1 VFIVAKVT
9 VTERGNKIPDLMRRL
24 KRLASTEIHIGVLSG
39 EKGADSELVMIA
51 SMNEFGVSSLH
62 IPERSFI
69 RNSFE
74 LYRSDIE
81 KAFKMGI
88 QQVVKGAEPDQIMGQ
103 IGEAIVGKI
112 VDRIDAGIAPA
123 NAPSTIEQKGSSKPL
138 IDTGR
143 LKQSITWKVVNK

>member
-1 VFIVAKVT
+1 MAKVT

-24 KRLASTEIHIGVLSG
+24 KRLASMEIHIGVISG

-51 SMNEFGVSSLH
+51 SVNEFGTRSLH
-62 IPERSFI
+62 VPERSFI

-88 QQVVKGAEPDQIMGQ
+88 QQVIKGAAPDQIMGQ

-112 VDRIDAGIAPA
+112 VGRIDAGIAPA
-123 NAPSTIEQKGSSKPL
+123 NAPSTIKQKGGSKPL